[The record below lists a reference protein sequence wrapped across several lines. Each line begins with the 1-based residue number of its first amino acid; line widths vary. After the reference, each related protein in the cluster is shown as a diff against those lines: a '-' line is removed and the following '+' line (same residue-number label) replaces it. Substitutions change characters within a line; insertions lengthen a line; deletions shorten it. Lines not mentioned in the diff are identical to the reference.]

1 MTRTWTMGMN
11 LDMGR
16 VHSEPVLGRRR
27 QRGEWAGWRDTD
39 KMPPKS
45 PFVPD

>member
-1 MTRTWTMGMN
+1 MTRTWTMDMDMDMG

-27 QRGEWAGWRDTD
+27 QRGVG
-39 KMPPKS
+39 
-45 PFVPD
+45 